1 MGQSEDKD
9 ISENEEI
16 NNFLSQENN
25 LTGNGSLESTDRMS
39 LNDIISSIH
48 NQDLSG
54 SLISTQELQQQY
66 YKDKDPEL

>member
-1 MGQSEDKD
+1 MGQSEDED

-39 LNDIISSIH
+39 LNDIIASITT
-48 NQDLSG
+48 QDLS
-54 SLISTQELQQQY
+54 
-66 YKDKDPEL
+66 

>member
-1 MGQSEDKD
+1 MGQSEDED